1 MAAAAS
7 SSCYTAVSASS
18 KTLAKP
24 VAKSFSPT
32 NLSFSKLSFQPAR
45 ARRCT
50 AVGGALG
57 TRMVS
62 APPVT
67 LPASLDFETSIFK
80 KERINLAGHD
90 EVRDSSKFLI
100 YSEKLS
106 LSNFFG
112 YFLQYIVKGGRDLF
126 HLLPDAFKGIKQIG
140 VIGWGSQV
148 KKI

>member
-1 MAAAAS
+1 
-7 SSCYTAVSASS
+7 
-18 KTLAKP
+18 
-24 VAKSFSPT
+24 
-32 NLSFSKLSFQPAR
+32 
-45 ARRCT
+45 
-50 AVGGALG
+50 
-57 TRMVS
+57 MVS

-106 LSNFFG
+106 LSNFLG

-148 KKI
+148 KKN